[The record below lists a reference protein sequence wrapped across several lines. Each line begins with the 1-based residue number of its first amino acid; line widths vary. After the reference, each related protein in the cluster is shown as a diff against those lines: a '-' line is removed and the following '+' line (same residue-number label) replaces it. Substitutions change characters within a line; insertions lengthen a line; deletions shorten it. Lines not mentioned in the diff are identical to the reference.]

1 MEMSTVEMRVE
12 LPAGLAQEEAKLLL
26 AVKLFEV
33 GKVSVGQAAKIAETS
48 RQAFLELLGHYG
60 IPAFNYSPED
70 LRHEL
75 DS

>member
-1 MEMSTVEMRVE
+1 MSTVEMRVE
-12 LPAGLAQEEAKLLL
+12 LPAGLSQEEAKLLL

-33 GKVSVGQAAKIAETS
+33 GKVSVGQAAKIAEIS
-48 RQAFLELLGHYG
+48 KRAFLDLLGRYG
-60 IPAFNYSPED
+60 ISFFNYSPED

>member
-1 MEMSTVEMRVE
+1 MSTVEMRVE
-12 LPAGLAQEEAKLLL
+12 LPAGLSQEEAKLLL

-33 GKVSVGQAAKIAETS
+33 GKVSVGQAAKIAEIS
-48 RQAFLELLGHYG
+48 KRAFLDLLGRYG
-60 IPAFNYSPED
+60 IPVFNDSPED